1 MIKRLL
7 TKPFFV
13 FTLLAASLLSPAAYA
28 QTQGAFLTAAQA
40 STRTAPDQQQQVVFE
55 PFIRT
60 ELFFGRNITGGGEVS
75 RKDFDKFLSEFITP
89 RFPDGLTVV
98 SAKGQFLNSNGEIE
112 RERSIVLIL
121 LYPVAAR
128 REKNA
133 RIEEI
138 REEYKLRFRQQSV
151 LRMDAPIPVG
161 VSF

>member
-1 MIKRLL
+1 MNRFL
-7 TKPFFV
+7 TKPFFI
-13 FTLLAASLLSPAAYA
+13 FALLAASLLSPAAYA
-28 QTQGAFLTAAQA
+28 QTQGAVLPTVQTP
-40 STRTAPDQQQQVVFE
+40 TRSNPDQQPIVFE

-98 SAKGQFLNSNGEIE
+98 NARGQFLNSNGEIE

-121 LYPVAAR
+121 LYPVTAR

-138 REEYKLRFRQQSV
+138 REEYKHRFRQQSV
-151 LRMDAPIPVG
+151 LRVDDPAPVG